1 MPITTKQISICFNTK
16 NQYVEQSGV
25 KDIGQAYI
33 QIPFPVKTVTIKEMT
48 SDIAS
53 DNEYFSLI
61 NSDLL
66 GGDSCLGILYL
77 GFTSLIKDYNGAR
90 NNKFIFN
97 EPKIINGNYN
107 FFLRNS
113 QLRPFVQ
120 LTFPTFTG
128 DVPDTTDVLTVSA
141 GTVPSTLFVPIG
153 RLTPTVPE
161 NPSLFITA
169 QLTATTF
176 RLNRTVSPAFV
187 ATVFTYEP
195 LSGCIQVVMEFSSE

>member
-113 QLRPFVQ
+113 HLRPFVQ

-141 GTVPSTLFVPIG
+141 GTVQSNVNQRWNNCVPW
-153 RLTPTVPE
+153 LET
-161 NPSLFITA
+161 
-169 QLTATTF
+169 
-176 RLNRTVSPAFV
+176 SPGKHDDWCQNDLQMYGG
-187 ATVFTYEP
+187 TWKHTGQTGE
-195 LSGCIQVVMEFSSE
+195 GCSPGFGFGLCTKQ